1 MEANK
6 TSENL
11 QETWRV
17 VENIMSKNTNSMFET
32 YNQQLNYWN
41 NYLNNMMTSL
51 NNNSKGWP
59 KFSFGNSVNM
69 NELWSNWMKSF
80 YNYSWPGDGLNH
92 NKSMSLVN
100 NDFME
105 FSRNSFNDY
114 QLRINQTQKNWTEFN
129 SSMNEH
135 FSKQMEAWNQILSVF
150 IQSGN
155 KMNECISET
164 QKNFINESI
173 KQNEKLFLEY
183 QSIIN
188 DLSKLMG
195 QPKNNEPLFN
205 KEQATAE
212 PKRKPVTAVM
222 VQ

>member
-1 MEANK
+1 ME
-6 TSENL
+6 
-11 QETWRV
+11 V
-17 VENIMSKNTNSMFET
+17 
-32 YNQQLNYWN
+32 
-41 NYLNNMMTSL
+41 
-51 NNNSKGWP
+51 
-59 KFSFGNSVNM
+59 
-69 NELWSNWMKSF
+69 
-80 YNYSWPGDGLNH
+80 
-92 NKSMSLVN
+92 
-100 NDFME
+100 
-105 FSRNSFNDY
+105 
-114 QLRINQTQKNWTEFN
+114 
-129 SSMNEH
+129 
-135 FSKQMEAWNQILSVF
+135 WNQILSVF

-195 QPKNNEPLFN
+195 QPKNNEPLIN